1 MSIETLFGV
10 YLLGVVLIALTFE
23 GRILDVL
30 VDVSRDEETER
41 LLGRE

>member
-10 YLLGVVLIALTFE
+10 YLVGVVLIALAF
-23 GRILDVL
+23 GDRILDVL